1 LIVQGGT
8 DANNNISMLV
18 KRLSKKK
25 LNFEAKFFVKTNNS
39 EDMKKIKLL
48 KNVYVIGKVKNI
60 ISVLKKINLAI
71 SACGGFA
78 YELGYFGIPTIHVSS
93 EKREIIR
100 AKLLKKKNLGEFFYP
115 KNINQIFNEINKIY
129 YEKTYRE
136 MLIKN
141 RINFF
146 KKKNKFLN
154 LLLKI

>member
-1 LIVQGGT
+1 
-8 DANNNISMLV
+8 M
-18 KRLSKKK
+18 
-25 LNFEAKFFVKTNNS
+25 KTNNS

-60 ISVLKKINLAI
+60 ISVLKKINLAV

-78 YELGYFGIPTIHVSS
+78 YELGYFGIPTIHVTS

-154 LLLKI
+154 LLIKI